1 MIAILETADPV
12 RLGFL
17 KAILEEADFHPFIFG
32 SGDPYPGSYPSRLM
46 VPESEVELAKRLID
60 EVEAQSSQD

>member
-17 KAILEEADFHPFIFG
+17 RAILEEADFHPFVFG

-46 VPESEVELAKRLID
+46 VPDSEVELARRLIAQ
-60 EVEAQSSQD
+60 VEASST

>member
-1 MIAILETADPV
+1 MIAILETSDPV

-17 KAILEEADFHPFIFG
+17 KGILEEADFHPFIFG

-46 VPESEVELAKRLID
+46 VPEIEAEMARRLI
-60 EVEAQSSQD
+60 EQIERSTP